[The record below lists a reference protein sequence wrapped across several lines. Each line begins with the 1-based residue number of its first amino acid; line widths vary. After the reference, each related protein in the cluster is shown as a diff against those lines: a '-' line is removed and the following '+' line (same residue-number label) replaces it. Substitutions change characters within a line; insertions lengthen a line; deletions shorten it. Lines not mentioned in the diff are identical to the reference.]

1 MRANPIILLAVLLL
15 SGMQNILA
23 QEVRPIIT
31 YSKSTGFENLN
42 YHSDS
47 VMLINTPYGS
57 LFLNKERKWQTFG
70 ASGLIYTSQNSKLY
84 HITKEGR
91 WFSEIEPSKQL
102 FHDYADNN
110 IYTNKEVE
118 YFKVVNDRFFLLKYK
133 YDTLI
138 FKIDF
143 FKNYTLKQNVLL
155 RLDWDEISAK
165 IQPLNDSIIYIITSK
180 NIYRKNCNDG
190 KLIKT
195 PNTIGVDTYSF
206 FCKDSIVVFANNI
219 NIYYSSNYAKTFKK
233 IYVSAQQAIDANSI
247 QIVKY
252 KIQFNE
258 GLFINKRNF
267 TLYKLDILGN
277 KTSITNHGNFISKVS
292 NTYAKVA
299 CDHLDTFPTYVWLDS
314 INCLATTTDGD
325 VYKLNLAQKTV
336 NYLGGSYNLGVRYV
350 KASKNA
356 RFIFQETGNYLWSF
370 SKDTGKSW
378 KIPIMKFQSRVVKAE
393 FLNNAFYILSGSK
406 ISVYQYTNQRID
418 TSFFNIPLIIDD
430 FYIKDKDKFVLI
442 SKKQAFEYD
451 INSKQIKALTPIT
464 PFDKIGFLK
473 KSSRLLALTNV
484 GIFYSDDFGK
494 TWPQSTL
501 TGFEN
506 FQSLTVDNGFL
517 INESLENTIYLNVK
531 FNDHPVVMRSI
542 DNGNSFESVKDTIS
556 ERSRAMDVYQHE
568 LYMIDTFGQFSEFN
582 FNFKTFRNTLVWS
595 NCMLSGIQTTDIG
608 MLMWNNRSEF
618 FINDFDISHLEN
630 KSLVCFPNPL
640 LANQTLKIKVQTS
653 TKPAISSIDLIDLQ
667 GKPIEQ
673 VSFELDTSEQ
683 AYHLK
688 IQKSLTPQI
697 YILKVTTNDKQS
709 SFQRLLVQ

>member
-1 MRANPIILLAVLLL
+1 
-15 SGMQNILA
+15 
-23 QEVRPIIT
+23 
-31 YSKSTGFENLN
+31 
-42 YHSDS
+42 
-47 VMLINTPYGS
+47 
-57 LFLNKERKWQTFG
+57 
-70 ASGLIYTSQNSKLY
+70 
-84 HITKEGR
+84 
-91 WFSEIEPSKQL
+91 
-102 FHDYADNN
+102 
-110 IYTNKEVE
+110 VE
-118 YFKVVNDRFFLLKYK
+118 YFRVVNDRFFLLKYVD
-133 YDTLI
+133 DTLI

-143 FKNYTLKQNVLL
+143 FKNYTLKQNILL
-155 RLDWDEISAK
+155 RLEGDEYSSK
-165 IQPLNDSIIYIITSK
+165 IMPLNDSVVYVITSK
-180 NIYRKNCNDG
+180 NIYRKNCNNG
-190 KLIKT
+190 ALVKY
-195 PNTIGVDTYSF
+195 PNTVLYDTYSY
-206 FCKDSIVVFANNI
+206 FCKDSIVVAANNT
-219 NIYYSSNYAKTFKK
+219 NVYFSNNYAKTFKK
-233 IYVSAQQAIDANSI
+233 IYISAQQAIDQNSI
-247 QIVKY
+247 QIQKKY
-252 KIQFNE
+252 IRFNE
-258 GLFINKRNF
+258 GLFNNKRSF
-267 TLYKLDILGN
+267 TLNQLDFLGN
-277 KTSITNHGNFISKVS
+277 KTAILNHGTFISKVS

-299 CDHLDTFPTYVWLDS
+299 CDHLDTFPSYSWLDS
-314 INCLATTTDGD
+314 INCIATTTDGD

-356 RFIFQETGNYLWSF
+356 RYIFQETGNYLWSF
-370 SKDTGKSW
+370 SEDTGKSW
-378 KIPIMKFQSRVVKAE
+378 KIPIMKFQSKVIKAE
-393 FLNNAFYILSGSK
+393 FVKNAFYILSANRLSC
-406 ISVYQYTNQRID
+406 YRYNNQKTD
-418 TSFFNIPLIIDD
+418 TSLFKIPLIIED
-430 FYIKDKDKFVLI
+430 FFIKDENKLVLI

-451 INSKQIKALTPIT
+451 INLNQLKALTPIT

-506 FQSLTVDNGFL
+506 FQSLTVDNGFQ

-531 FNDHPVVMRSI
+531 FNNHPVVMRSI
-542 DNGNSFESVKDTIS
+542 DNGNSFEAVKDTIS

-582 FNFKTFRNTLVWS
+582 FGFNTFRNTVVWS

-618 FINDFDISHLEN
+618 FINDFDITHSEN
-630 KSLVCFPNPL
+630 ESLVCFPNPL

-673 VSFELDTSEQ
+673 VKFELDTSEQ